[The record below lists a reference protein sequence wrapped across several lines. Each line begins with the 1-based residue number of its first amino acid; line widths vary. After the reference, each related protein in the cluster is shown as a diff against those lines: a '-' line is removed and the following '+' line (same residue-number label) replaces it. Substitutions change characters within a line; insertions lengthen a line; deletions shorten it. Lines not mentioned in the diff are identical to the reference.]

1 MQVVIAEDAALM
13 REGLTALVERFGHR
27 VTAAVDDADEL
38 LRVMAG
44 AGPGNLPDVVVTD
57 VRMPPGDA
65 DDGFRAALTIRA
77 RHPQVGILV
86 LSQYLGHAYAARLL
100 AAPTRSEPPGGIG
113 YLLKDR
119 VSRVT
124 DFMHSLELIAGG
136 GVVIDPKVVQRSM
149 AAGRPHAIDILSE
162 REQEVLGRMA
172 TGDTNHQIATALHV
186 TQGAVVKHVGNI
198 FTKLG
203 LQPQDGN
210 RRVLAVLTYLQSGRS
225 YTPPS

>member
-27 VTAAVDDADEL
+27 VSAAVGDADEL
-38 LRVMAG
+38 LRAM

-77 RHPQVGILV
+77 RHPQVGILL
-86 LSQYLGHAYAARLL
+86 LSQYLGHSYAARLL
-100 AAPTRSEPPGGIG
+100 AAPTGSEPPGGIG

-124 DFMHSLELIAGG
+124 DFRHSLELIAGG
-136 GVVIDPKVVQRSM
+136 GVVIDPKVIQRSM
-149 AAGRPHAIDILSE
+149 SAGRPHAIDVLSE

-172 TGDTNHQIATALHV
+172 AGDTNYQIATALHI

-225 YTPPS
+225 YPPPS